1 MDYSFIH
8 NSTVGLDRIMDT
20 LINRSELAS
29 KTSNYPPYNIIQ
41 EDDYHYLIELAV
53 AGFSEDDLEVELK
66 EDTLKVSG
74 KKSYK
79 DEVNDEYAKKY
90 TYRGISNRA
99 FERNFVLN
107 SDVHVNNVKLEHGM
121 LRISLERIVPEH
133 KKPRKIEIDTG
144 GKSPIG
150 HNSAKQLLMED
161 AETTEKV

>member
-20 LINRSELAS
+20 LINKSELAN
-29 KTSNYPPYNIIQ
+29 KVSNYPPYNIIQ

-79 DEVNDEYAKKY
+79 DEVNDDYTRKY

-107 SDVHVNNVKLEHGM
+107 PDVHVNNVKLEHGM
-121 LRISLERIVPEH
+121 LRISLERIIPEH

-144 GKSPIG
+144 GKTSLG
-150 HNSAKQLLMED
+150 KQLLME
-161 AETTEKV
+161 AEKEPVKT